1 MRKRILRFDA
11 SIDFLKNVFGMR
23 TLVIMVTVAVA
34 ISLVPSTIY
43 ASAFENDETGYQAL
57 IVDEAELLSSSEEA
71 DLLEEME
78 GITEYTNIAFVSVD
92 ENSYSTERLAEK
104 LNKEYF
110 GNESGIVFIIDM
122 DNRYIWIDSMGG
134 ARKTITDDYGQ
145 TITDNVYSYASDE
158 DYYKCASKAFAQ
170 IRSLFEGQWIA
181 QPMKYI
187 SNAFLA
193 VALALLINYFIVRM
207 LSRASKASS
216 KQIMG
221 GIFTKVDVNNA
232 RANFT
237 HQTKRYSPQSSGSSG
252 SSRSGGGGG
261 GGGGHSGGGHRF

>member
-1 MRKRILRFDA
+1 MRKMLSGLNI
-11 SIDFLKNVFGMR
+11 SVKM
-23 TLVIMVTVAVA
+23 AVA
-34 ISLVPSTIY
+34 FVMAIMFIAPELIC
-43 ASAFENDETGYQAL
+43 ASAYENDETGYEAL
-57 IVDEAELLSSSEEA
+57 IVDEAGLLSSSEEA
-71 DLLEEME
+71 KLLEEME
-78 GITEYTNIAFVSVD
+78 DITEYTNIAFVSVD
-92 ENSYSTERLAEK
+92 ENYSSTENLAMRLNE
-104 LNKEYF
+104 EYF
-110 GNESGIVFIIDM
+110 GNESGVVFIIDM

-134 ARKTITDDYGQ
+134 ARKTITDDYAQ

-170 IRSLFEGQWIA
+170 IYRLFEGQWIA

-193 VALALLINYFIVRM
+193 VAIALLINYFIVRM

-216 KQIMG
+216 RQIMG
-221 GIFTKVDVNNA
+221 GIFTKVDINNA

-252 SSRSGGGGG
+252 GGRSGGGG

>member
-1 MRKRILRFDA
+1 MTEQEVTTVRKEYM
-11 SIDFLKNVFGMR
+11 KNGLALL
-23 TLVIMVTVAVA
+23 LVVVMSGVALLA
-34 ISLVPSTIY
+34 PSTIY

-57 IVDEAELLSSSEEA
+57 IVDEADLLSSSEEA

-78 GITEYTNIAFVSVD
+78 GITEYSNVAFVSVD
-92 ENSYSTERLAEK
+92 QNYSSTENLAMRLNE
-104 LNKEYF
+104 EYF
-110 GNESGIVFIIDM
+110 GNDSGIVFIIDM

-134 ARKTITDDYGQ
+134 ARKTITNDYAQ

-158 DYYKCASKAFAQ
+158 DYYKCASRAFAQ
-170 IRSLFEGQWIA
+170 IHSLFEGQWIA

-252 SSRSGGGGG
+252 SGRSGGGGG

>member
-1 MRKRILRFDA
+1 MH
-11 SIDFLKNVFGMR
+11 KNYMKYGLTKFVVLAMAC
-23 TLVIMVTVAVA
+23 VAL
-34 ISLVPSTIY
+34 LVPSSIY
-43 ASAFENDETGYQAL
+43 ASAFENDETGYEAL
-57 IVDEAELLSSSEEA
+57 IVDEADLLSSSEEA
-71 DLLEEME
+71 NLLEEME
-78 GITEYTNIAFVSVD
+78 AITEYSNIAFVSVVD
-92 ENSYSTERLAEK
+92 NSYSTERLAEQ

-110 GNESGIVFIIDM
+110 GGESGIVFIVDM

-170 IRSLFEGQWIA
+170 IHSLFEGQWIA

-187 SNAFLA
+187 CNAFLA

-221 GIFTKVDVNNA
+221 GIFTKVDINNA

-237 HQTKRYSPQSSGSSG
+237 HQTKRYSPQSSGSSSG
-252 SSRSGGGGG
+252 GRSGGGGG

>member
-1 MRKRILRFDA
+1 MRK
-11 SIDFLKNVFGMR
+11 KNMLNRVFGMM
-23 TLVIMVTVAVA
+23 TLAIMVAVA
-34 ISLVPSTIY
+34 VAMTLAPSTIY
-43 ASAFENDETGYQAL
+43 ASVYENAETGYEAL
-57 IVDEAELLSSSEEA
+57 IVDEADLLSSSEEA
-71 DLLEEME
+71 ELLKEME
-78 GITEYTNIAFVSVD
+78 GIAEYSNIAFVSVND
-92 ENSYSTERLAEK
+92 NNYSTEHLAQE
-104 LNKEYF
+104 LNEQYF
-110 GNESGIVFIIDM
+110 GGESGIVFIIDM

-170 IRSLFEGQWIA
+170 IHSLFEGQWIA

-187 SNAFLA
+187 CNAFLA
-193 VALALLINYFIVRM
+193 IALALLINYFIVRM

-216 KQIMG
+216 RQIMG
-221 GIFTKVDVNNA
+221 GIFTKVDINNA

-252 SSRSGGGGG
+252 GSSRSGGGG

>member
-1 MRKRILRFDA
+1 MRKEYM
-11 SIDFLKNVFGMR
+11 KNGLALL
-23 TLVIMVTVAVA
+23 LVVVMSGVALLA
-34 ISLVPSTIY
+34 PSTIY
-43 ASAFENDETGYQAL
+43 ASAFKNDETGYQAL
-57 IVDEAELLSSSEEA
+57 IVDEADLLSSSEEA

-78 GITEYTNIAFVSVD
+78 GITEYSNVAFVSVD
-92 ENSYSTERLAEK
+92 QNYSSTENLAMRLNE
-104 LNKEYF
+104 EYF
-110 GNESGIVFIIDM
+110 GNDSGIVFIIDM

-134 ARKTITDDYGQ
+134 ARKTITNDYAQ

-170 IRSLFEGQWIA
+170 IHSLFEGQWIA

-216 KQIMG
+216 RQIMG
-221 GIFTKVDVNNA
+221 GIFTKVDINNA

-252 SSRSGGGGG
+252 GGRSGGGG

>member
-1 MRKRILRFDA
+1 LTEQEVTIVRKEYM
-11 SIDFLKNVFGMR
+11 KNGLALF
-23 TLVIMVTVAVA
+23 LVIMASVTL
-34 ISLVPSTIY
+34 LVPSTIY
-43 ASAFENDETGYQAL
+43 ASAFENDETGYRAL
-57 IVDEAELLSSSEEA
+57 IVDEADLLSSSEEA

-78 GITEYTNIAFVSVD
+78 EITEYSNVAFVSVD
-92 ENSYSTERLAEK
+92 QNYSSTENLAMRLNE
-104 LNKEYF
+104 EYF
-110 GNESGIVFIIDM
+110 GNDSGIVFIIDM

-134 ARKTITDDYGQ
+134 ARKTITDDYAQ

-158 DYYKCASKAFAQ
+158 DYYKCASRAFAQ
-170 IRSLFEGQWIA
+170 IHSLFEGQWIA

-207 LSRASKASS
+207 LSRASKASAR
-216 KQIMG
+216 QITG
-221 GIFTKVDVNNA
+221 GIFTKVDINNA

-252 SSRSGGGGG
+252 SGRSGGGG